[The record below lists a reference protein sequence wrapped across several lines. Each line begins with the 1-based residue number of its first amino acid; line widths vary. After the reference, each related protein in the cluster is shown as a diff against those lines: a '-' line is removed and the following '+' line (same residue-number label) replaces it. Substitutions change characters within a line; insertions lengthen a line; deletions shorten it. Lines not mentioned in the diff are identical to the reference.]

1 MEIKDIFPVKS
12 INGNHLQNR
21 MKSNAH
27 LYAKEIA
34 KRFLIF
40 AVLLFIAFLFN
51 RFFSLIHEEIA
62 GAVIFIIGFSLGA
75 LYYYFNLFGEKDLHK
90 IEFMSSIIFVFFLT
104 ITIFAVIYSEPIEN
118 SNNYF
123 MEFGKPS
130 NITFPDALYFSTT
143 TITTLGY
150 GDITP
155 VGIFRLFV
163 VIEVLMGLIY
173 TGSIIYF
180 IVEIFG
186 KKSI

>member
-1 MEIKDIFPVKS
+1 
-12 INGNHLQNR
+12 
-21 MKSNAH
+21 MKSRVH
-27 LYAKEIA
+27 HYAKEIA

-40 AVLLFIAFLFN
+40 AVLLLVAFLFN
-51 RFFSLIHEEIA
+51 RLFSLIHEEII
-62 GAVIFIIGFSLGA
+62 GAVIFIIGFALGA
-75 LYYYFNLFGEKDLHK
+75 MYYYFILFKEKDLHK
-90 IEFMSSIIFVFFLT
+90 IEFIISIIFVFLLT
-104 ITIFAVIYSEPIEN
+104 ITMFAVIYAEPIEN

-123 MEFGKPS
+123 MEFGKPY
-130 NITFPDALYFSTT
+130 NITFPDAFYFSTT

-155 VGIFRLFV
+155 VGIFRFFV

-186 KKSI
+186 KKSN

>member
-1 MEIKDIFPVKS
+1 
-12 INGNHLQNR
+12 
-21 MKSNAH
+21 MKSRVPH
-27 LYAKEIA
+27 YVKEIT

-40 AVLLFIAFLFN
+40 TILLLVAFLFN
-51 RFFSLIHEEIA
+51 RLFSLIHEEII

-75 LYYYFNLFGEKDLHK
+75 MYYYFNLFKEMNAHK
-90 IEFMSSIIFVFFLT
+90 IEFILSIIFVFLLT
-104 ITIFAVIYSEPIEN
+104 ITMFAVIYSEPIEN

-123 MEFGKPS
+123 MEFEKPY
-130 NITFPDALYFSTT
+130 NITFPDAFYFSTT

-155 VGIFRLFV
+155 VGIFRFFV
-163 VIEVLMGLIY
+163 VIEVFMGLIY

-186 KKSI
+186 KKSN